1 MLLSFVADYNHI
13 YIYIHND
20 TSVILILHKKFDIKG
35 LSAMDL
41 KNLEGLIYQL
51 ANVVPLNETHV
62 WQAGLN
68 WNT

>member
-1 MLLSFVADYNHI
+1 
-13 YIYIHND
+13 
-20 TSVILILHKKFDIKG
+20 
-35 LSAMDL
+35 MDL